1 MFSRGIEKLAADRE
15 SGAHDEDF
23 FFVELEPG
31 DVLHVPARL
40 RDTLHRSRPL
50 NPGDCTCHPVGR

>member
-1 MFSRGIEKLAADRE
+1 MEKLAADRE

-31 DVLHVPARL
+31 DMLHASARL
-40 RDTLHRSRPL
+40 RDTLHRSRLL
-50 NPGDCTCHPVGR
+50 NPGDRTCHPVGR